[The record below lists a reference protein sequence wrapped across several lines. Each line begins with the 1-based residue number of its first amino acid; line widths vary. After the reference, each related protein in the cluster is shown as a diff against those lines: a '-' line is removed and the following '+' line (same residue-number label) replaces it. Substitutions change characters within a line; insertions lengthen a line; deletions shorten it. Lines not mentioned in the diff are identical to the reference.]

1 MPVIDLRSGEDD
13 QQARIVE
20 ATLRCIARWGQ
31 AKTSLDD
38 VAREAGLSRATV
50 YRLVPGGKDNLL
62 VLVST
67 YELNRFFLSL
77 HDAVQGVDTLED
89 TLVAGVTTAA
99 HHLEHHGALKFM
111 LDHEPEHIL
120 PLFAFKN
127 LDRILANVRAF
138 AAPYLAPWLG
148 EEAGHCAEWLARI
161 VLSYTCAPSPE
172 YDLTDEA
179 SARRLVRTFVMP
191 TLEPVQPQKEAAS
204 HGSH

>member
-1 MPVIDLRSGEDD
+1 MAVIDLRAADDD
-13 QQARIVE
+13 QQARVVE

-50 YRLVPGGKDNLL
+50 YRLVPGGKENLL

-67 YELNRFFLSL
+67 YELNRFFVSL
-77 HDAVQGVDTLED
+77 HEAVQDVDTLED

-99 HHLEHHGALKFM
+99 RHLQEHGALKFM

-120 PLFAFKN
+120 PLFAFTN

-138 AAPYLAPWLG
+138 AAPYLEPWLG
-148 EEAGHCAEWLARI
+148 DDAAHCAEWVARI
-161 VLSYTCAPSPE
+161 VLSYTCAPSPA
-172 YDLTDEA
+172 YDLADEE
-179 SARRLVRTFVMP
+179 SARRLVRTFVLP
-191 TLEPVQPQKEAAS
+191 GITAVSTSTTESA
-204 HGSH
+204 